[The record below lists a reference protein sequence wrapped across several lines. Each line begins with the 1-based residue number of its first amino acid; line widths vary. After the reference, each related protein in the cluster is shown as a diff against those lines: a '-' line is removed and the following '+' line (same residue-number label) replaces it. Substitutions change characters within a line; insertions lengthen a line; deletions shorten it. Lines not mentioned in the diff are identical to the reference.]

1 MNIEDDSTEIE
12 NSSFSEIK
20 LAVIPYEISL
30 QNDKRNYFQMYI
42 GTLKYN
48 NIISFIFFSGY
59 EKNKSLKIMM
69 LLFFIIL
76 LFLFNLFLFIDK
88 DFTRIYLKEGKYDFG
103 NEYPKALAV
112 TFICLL
118 INMLIRILMKEK
130 KKNLKVFKVI
140 DNKTNNNENDANV
153 VLNISENKFNVRI
166 IIFGF
171 IGIILMVFVFL
182 YLVSFG
188 GIFVN
193 NQKYLIVRIVLSLVT
208 SFILPFIMCLL
219 YSAFRYFGLKNQKE
233 ILYNLSLLAQ
243 NF

>member
-1 MNIEDDSTEIE
+1 
-12 NSSFSEIK
+12 
-20 LAVIPYEISL
+20 
-30 QNDKRNYFQMYI
+30 
-42 GTLKYN
+42 
-48 NIISFIFFSGY
+48 
-59 EKNKSLKIMM
+59 
-69 LLFFIIL
+69 
-76 LFLFNLFLFIDK
+76 
-88 DFTRIYLKEGKYDFG
+88 
-103 NEYPKALAV
+103 
-112 TFICLL
+112 
-118 INMLIRILMKEK
+118 MLIRILMKEK

-193 NQKYLIVRIVLSLVT
+193 NQKYLIVRVVLSLVT

>member
-48 NIISFIFFSGY
+48 NIISFMFFSGY

-88 DFTRIYLKEGKYDFG
+88 DFTRIYLKEGK
-103 NEYPKALAV
+103 
-112 TFICLL
+112 
-118 INMLIRILMKEK
+118 
-130 KKNLKVFKVI
+130 
-140 DNKTNNNENDANV
+140 
-153 VLNISENKFNVRI
+153 
-166 IIFGF
+166 
-171 IGIILMVFVFL
+171 
-182 YLVSFG
+182 
-188 GIFVN
+188 
-193 NQKYLIVRIVLSLVT
+193 
-208 SFILPFIMCLL
+208 
-219 YSAFRYFGLKNQKE
+219 
-233 ILYNLSLLAQ
+233 
-243 NF
+243 